1 MKARVEV
8 RKLTHCMYVPYLEAG
23 HTSSGEAMTMGRK
36 TYVVLS
42 MALLMKLRSGRTRC
56 YKDKHTGHFQASRLG
71 FHKNRGNILWNL
83 EYCMRKHQNIQ

>member
-8 RKLTHCMYVPYLEAG
+8 RKLTHCMYVPDLEAG

-56 YKDKHTGHFQASRLG
+56 YKVHV
-71 FHKNRGNILWNL
+71 
-83 EYCMRKHQNIQ
+83 NIQVTSRPAGWDSTRIGAISFGI